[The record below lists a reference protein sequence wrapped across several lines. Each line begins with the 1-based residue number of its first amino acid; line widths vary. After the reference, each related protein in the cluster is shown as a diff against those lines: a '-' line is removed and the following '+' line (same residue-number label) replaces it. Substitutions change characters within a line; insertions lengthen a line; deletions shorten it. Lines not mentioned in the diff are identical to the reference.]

1 LVQAG
6 AATVRPDYHP
16 NSDCKALENKLNAQM
31 NTEPAFFD
39 RSAGP
44 LPQSYSSDGP
54 LYVDMDGTLLSTD
67 LLHETALL
75 FLARHPL
82 EAWKLLPWLLAGKA
96 HLKRQLAS
104 RCLPDASTL
113 PYRAEVLEFLR
124 EQSLCGRELVLATAG
139 DQATAR
145 SVAEHLGF
153 FSSVLASNGSENLA
167 GQTKLSAILN
177 HCGNGR
183 FGYVGDSRADLPVW
197 GRAGEAYVVASTPRL
212 LRAAAK
218 VCRPRQ
224 ILGAPSGTLR
234 ALVRAL
240 RLNQSVKNVLLLVPL
255 FAAHKLGSLP
265 QLRQALLGVLAFSM
279 CASAIYII
287 NDLLDLQSDRLHPR
301 KQHRPFASG
310 KANIPAGVCLSAALV
325 ILAFLISL
333 STLPSAFTWHLG
345 VYLAATTAYSLFFKR
360 RLLQDVFVLA
370 GLYTLRLL
378 AGGAASSVSI
388 SPWLLAFALF
398 FFLSLAYLKRYS
410 ELLQVADRNQRE
422 ASGRGYLTKDNAL
435 VESVGP
441 ASGYIAVMV
450 LCLYVNSPAVA
461 ECYSKPSLL
470 WLLCPV
476 FLYWITRMW
485 FLAGRR
491 TLADDPVVFA
501 ATDGVSLLAGIA
513 AVIIVTAAI

>member
-1 LVQAG
+1 MHKKPSPSGSTSGFCADQEVS
-6 AATVRPDYHP
+6 
-16 NSDCKALENKLNAQM
+16 N
-31 NTEPAFFD
+31 
-39 RSAGP
+39 
-44 LPQSYSSDGP
+44 GP

-67 LLHETALL
+67 LLHETTLL
-75 FLARHPL
+75 FLSRHPL
-82 EAWKLLPWLLAGKA
+82 EAWKIPLWTLAGRA
-96 HLKRQLAS
+96 QLKHQLAA
-104 RCLPDASTL
+104 RCLPDAATL
-113 PYRAEVLEFLR
+113 PYRAEVVAFLR
-124 EQSLCGRELVLATAG
+124 EQKLQGRRLILATAG
-139 DQATAR
+139 DRAVAR
-145 SVAEHLGF
+145 SIADHLGL
-153 FSSVLASNGSENLA
+153 FSGVLASNGTQNLA
-167 GQTKLSAILN
+167 GKHKLSAIQRD
-177 HCGNGR
+177 CGNGT
-183 FGYVGDSRADLPVW
+183 FGYVGNSRADLTVW
-197 GRAGEAYVVASTPRL
+197 EKASEAYLVAPSLGL

-218 VCRPRQ
+218 VCRPKR
-224 ILGAPSGTLR
+224 ITGPPAAFLR
-234 ALVRAL
+234 ALWKAL
-240 RLNQSVKNVLLLVPL
+240 RPNQSVKNVLLLVPL
-255 FAAHKLGSLP
+255 FAAHKLSSPVHL
-265 QLRQALLGVLAFSM
+265 QQALLGVVSFSM
-279 CASAIYII
+279 CASAIYIV

-301 KQHRPFASG
+301 KRLRPFASG
-310 KANIPAGVCLSAALV
+310 KANIPAGICLSATL
-325 ILAFLISL
+325 LLSAFLVSIRC
-333 STLPSAFTWHLG
+333 LPPAFTWHLA
-345 VYLAATTAYSLFFKR
+345 VYLGATTAYSLFFKR

-378 AGGAASSVSI
+378 AGGAASGVSI

-410 ELLQVADRNQRE
+410 ELLLVMDRNQRE
-422 ASGRGYLTKDNAL
+422 ASGRGYLAKDNAL

-513 AVIIVTAAI
+513 AILIVSAAI

>member
-1 LVQAG
+1 
-6 AATVRPDYHP
+6 
-16 NSDCKALENKLNAQM
+16 M
-31 NTEPAFFD
+31 NTEPSLFNS
-39 RSAGP
+39 SAGSRT
-44 LPQSYSSDGP
+44 QSYFPDGP

-82 EAWKLLPWLLAGKA
+82 EAWKIPLWLLVGKA
-96 HLKRQLAS
+96 QLKHQLAA
-104 RCLPDASTL
+104 RCLPAPSTL
-113 PYRAEVLEFLR
+113 PYRPEVLDFLR
-124 EQSLCGRELVLATAG
+124 EQTRRGRELILATAG
-139 DQATAR
+139 DRATAQ
-145 SVAEHLGF
+145 SVADHLGLF
-153 FSSVLASNGSENLA
+153 CAVLASNGSQNLA
-167 GQTKLSAILN
+167 GQTKLRAIQN

-183 FGYVGDSRADLPVW
+183 FGYIGDSRADLPVW
-197 GRAGEAYVVASTPRL
+197 ERAGDAYVVAPSPKL

-218 VCRPRQ
+218 VCNPRQ
-224 ILGAPSGTLR
+224 IRCAPSGLLR
-234 ALVRAL
+234 ALIKAL
-240 RLNQSVKNVLLLVPL
+240 RPNQSVKNVLLLVPL
-255 FAAHKLGSLP
+255 FAAHKLGNMT
-265 QLRQALLGVLAFSM
+265 QLQQALLGVLAFSM
-279 CASAIYII
+279 CASAIYIV
-287 NDLLDLQSDRLHPR
+287 NDLLDLESDRLHPR
-301 KQHRPFASG
+301 KRLRPFASG
-310 KANIPAGVCLSAALV
+310 KANIPAGVCLSGTLL
-325 ILAFLISL
+325 ISAFLVSMR
-333 STLPSAFTWHLG
+333 TLPSAFTWHLG

-378 AGGAASSVSI
+378 AGGAASSVNI

-410 ELLQVADRNQRE
+410 ELLLVADRNQRE
-422 ASGRGYLTKDNAL
+422 ASGRGYLAKDNAL

-501 ATDGVSLLAGIA
+501 ATDGVSILAGIA